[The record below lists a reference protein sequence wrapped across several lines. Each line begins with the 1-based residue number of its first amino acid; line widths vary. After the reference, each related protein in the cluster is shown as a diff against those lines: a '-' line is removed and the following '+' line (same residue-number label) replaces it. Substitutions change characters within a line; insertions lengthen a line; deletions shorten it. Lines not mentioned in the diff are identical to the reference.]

1 MPLRNSRACTSL
13 HLPDC
18 SEAVTSGKAATIVT
32 QHRHAGVFVVERPG
46 LTEFLRQTSQLGELI
61 VFTAGLPEY
70 AMPILLAIDPDGEFF
85 GDRIVCRSGTTA
97 ASEYPCV
104 KDLTRL
110 ARPLARTLIIDDTP
124 LAFLWQP
131 RNGVPVLGF
140 RGSADDNLLLDAVL
154 PLLRSADAEADVRP
168 YLDKRFGMEAW
179 FHGHR
184 YKTRPPKSQ
193 RRRGSRGTSV
203 GAAKPGME
211 EPAAA
216 DAAAVAHVAQRV
228 AREMAMEDGSPRG
241 GPLLLCDFDKTVA
254 DFDVMERAVEAL
266 APELL
271 PMLVALESPAD
282 FVPVINAVLE
292 EMRERGVTLQDLKG
306 VLRELGEAEMPH
318 SMRSALGAVRAMG
331 TVALRVLSNANDF
344 FISHVLEVR
353 HPADISAPAA
363 SCPVHVSPDLFEVR
377 GVGTSV
383 SPVADDHAA

>member
-1 MPLRNSRACTSL
+1 M
-13 HLPDC
+13 
-18 SEAVTSGKAATIVT
+18 
-32 QHRHAGVFVVERPG
+32 ERPG
-46 LTEFLRQTSQLGELI
+46 LTEFLEETSQLGELI

-70 AMPILLAIDPDGEFF
+70 AMPILRAIDPDGAFF

-97 ASEYPCV
+97 ANEYPCV

-140 RGSADDNLLLDAVL
+140 RGSPDDNLLLDAVL
-154 PLLRSADAEADVRP
+154 PLLRSADSEADVRP

-184 YKTRPPKSQ
+184 YKTRPPKPH
-193 RRRGSRGTSV
+193 RRRGSRGVSV
-203 GAAKPGME
+203 ATPKRGVA
-211 EPAAA
+211 EPASA

-228 AREMAMEDGSPRG
+228 SREMAAADDAVPQG
-241 GPLLLCDFDKTVA
+241 GPLLLCDFDKTVVE
-254 DFDVMERAVEAL
+254 FDVMERATEAL

-271 PMLVALESPAD
+271 PMLVALESPTD

-292 EMRERGVTLQDLKG
+292 EMRERGIALDELRG
-306 VLRELGEAEMPH
+306 ALRELGRSEVSH
-318 SMRSALGAVRAMG
+318 SMRSALATVRAMG

-344 FISHVLEVR
+344 FVSHVLEVR
-353 HPADISAPAA
+353 CTPFCPRAP
-363 SCPVHVSPDLFEVR
+363 CEVAPCCMDAWCGR
-377 GVGTSV
+377 
-383 SPVADDHAA
+383 